1 MTTSN
6 YLKLNCPIAE
16 SLSHVGDQW
25 TLLIMRD
32 ALMGISS
39 FTGFEESLG
48 ISRRLLSRRLTEMV
62 ESGLLDKVAAKEGG
76 ARMSY
81 VPTQKGRELAMVL
94 LSLSEWGERWHP
106 NARGPRYQNVHLPSG
121 AEVAPRMAK
130 VSTGRVV
137 ELGQCASL
145 PGPGADKEQVQRLK
159 DLTGSAEPSS

>member
-1 MTTSN
+1 MATSN

-39 FTGFEESLG
+39 FTGFESSLG
-48 ISRRLLSRRLTEMV
+48 ISRRLLSRRLAEMV
-62 ESGLLDKVAAKEGG
+62 ESGLLDKVAREGG
-76 ARMSY
+76 TRMTY

-106 NARGPRYQNVHLPSG
+106 NARGPRYQNVHRSSG

-137 ELGQCASL
+137 PLEECASL
-145 PGPGADKEQVQRLK
+145 PGPGADAEQVKRLK
-159 DLTGSAEPSS
+159 DLAGETESSS